1 MQYDNVI
8 LSNLVRY
15 ISCVVGCPV
24 EGTVLPSQVAY
35 VAKKLYNMGCSDIS
49 LGDTIGVGTPGNSSE
64 AFDLVHL
71 VGC

>member
-1 MQYDNVI
+1 M
-8 LSNLVRY
+8 
-15 ISCVVGCPV
+15 GCPV

-35 VAKKLYNMGCSDIS
+35 VAKKLYDMGCSDIS